1 MIILIINLKKKDFS
15 DTITNRRKFGY
26 RVETDAYEWV
36 YSAHFYLI
44 LIDVHIIL
52 FIKNLDM
59 VETPIQRFKRLEKEL
74 KELKDDL
81 KDMNNSDLSEDKQ
94 AMNFNPVELA
104 QQVESLQN
112 QVNSLHLEAIGAK
125 SGNSLP
131 DNKSKKFNLK
141 FLLII
146 LISNLNF
153 SFTDSFYW
161 IT

>member
-1 MIILIINLKKKDFS
+1 
-15 DTITNRRKFGY
+15 
-26 RVETDAYEWV
+26 
-36 YSAHFYLI
+36 
-44 LIDVHIIL
+44 
-52 FIKNLDM
+52 M

-112 QVNSLHLEAIGAK
+112 QVNSLHLEAIGVK

-153 SFTDSFYW
+153 
-161 IT
+161 